1 VSKWSNKG
9 KGKMAMNI
17 DSKISTAILVL
28 CILWGSI
35 ALSSQYTNLVHN
47 GVHAGEQSQGAQNV
61 ALGTWAFYQGGG
73 TNTISIGTEAGYKAE
88 MSDGNVFIGD
98 GAGRESSDI
107 KNCIA
112 IGPGE
117 MAGETNVTDAISI
130 GGRIV
135 MRDNVMYIT
144 PEAMRHTVY
153 APIFWFNGNH
163 VLTAD
168 RQLVLSCP
176 SNVIIKAGHGLYLQ
190 GVKHCDWTPRMVL
203 EDGALQVYTNGVR
216 AGSIPLSG
224 N

>member
-1 VSKWSNKG
+1 
-9 KGKMAMNI
+9 MNT
-17 DSKISTAILVL
+17 DSKIATAILAA
-28 CILWGSI
+28 CALWGGI
-35 ALSSQYTNLVHN
+35 ALSAQSTNLVQN
-47 GVHAGEQSQGAQNV
+47 GTHAGEGSQGSQNI
-61 ALGTWAFYQGGG
+61 ALGTWAFYQGSG
-73 TNTISIGTEAGYKAE
+73 TNTVSIGAVSGYKTTH
-88 MSDGNVFIGD
+88 SLRSVFIGD

-203 EDGALQVYTNGVR
+203 EDGALQVYTNGVK
-216 AGSIPLSG
+216 AGAIPLQQT